1 MTQLQTA
8 WLVFHYVLFVRIQEV
23 IRQNFCCGFFL
34 LLILHYFG
42 GLQHWSVIMQKTDM
56 HFCFISQNRL

>member
-23 IRQNFCCGFFL
+23 IRQNFCCGFFFVVNFAL
-34 LLILHYFG
+34 FWRFATLERYYAE
-42 GLQHWSVIMQKTDM
+42 
-56 HFCFISQNRL
+56 N